1 MSRIK
6 IALAQFFVKEAGE
19 ENLAVVKDL
28 IARADEAGASLLVLP
43 EGIIARKPG
52 VAGWPKDHAESL
64 DGPFVTG
71 LLKATEGR
79 GIAVACT
86 VHVKVPGEERV
97 HNDLIVARGGRL
109 ELVYTKLHL
118 YDAFNAK

>member
-43 EGIIARKPG
+43 KASSPASPASP
-52 VAGWPKDHAESL
+52 AGRRIMPNPST
-64 DGPFVTG
+64 GPS
-71 LLKATEGR
+71 
-79 GIAVACT
+79 
-86 VHVKVPGEERV
+86 
-97 HNDLIVARGGRL
+97 
-109 ELVYTKLHL
+109 
-118 YDAFNAK
+118 